1 MQIDPRMVKW
11 DEAPQNAQAQGA
23 PKIDPRMV
31 KWQDVPQINPV
42 EAKPEP
48 RGFLRS
54 AGDALAGAVRGAGS
68 IGATLLAP
76 VDIASD
82 ALAGKGFS
90 LESNRQRRADM
101 DAALS
106 TLGADTDSLAFK
118 GGKLAGEIAGTAGA
132 GGAVANVAGRGIG
145 AVAPSLLPKAQ
156 PLLAAIQSGGMT
168 AGGAGMGRGFRDAAG
183 ADVGAFP

>member
-1 MQIDPRMVKW
+1 MADREQLY
-11 DEAPQNAQAQGA
+11 NALRNADAAG
-23 PKIDPRMV
+23 D
-31 KWQDVPQINPV
+31 V
-42 EAKPEP
+42 EAARKLAAYIQSMPQDDAPAMQQPAAREP

-132 GGAVANVAGRGIG
+132 GGALANTARG
-145 AVAPSLLPKAQ
+145 A
-156 PLLAAIQSGGMT
+156 LA
-168 AGGAGMGRGFRDAAG
+168 
-183 ADVGAFP
+183 